1 MKRLA
6 RRILTALFV
15 VIVLASVGMGVGY
28 AVWRSLFTGV
38 ADAGSTQVFE
48 IPPGVGLS
56 RVTQELAAGGYI
68 RNARA
73 LEWYGRLNGLDTRLQ
88 AGRYLIS
95 DTMPAVEILQ
105 KIVTG
110 DAVFDELVVTIP
122 EGRSAHDIELR
133 LEALGLFSRERFA
146 RAAVMQPRYRD
157 FEFLEP
163 LADDTILDGYLFPDT
178 YRVFSDSTPES
189 IVRRMLE
196 NFGRRVTPEMRRS
209 IAEQG
214 RSLHEVL
221 TLASIVQAESN
232 VGEMREVAGVFWKR
246 LQEYIPLESDAT
258 VNYVLG
264 TSKRQPT
271 FADTEVEH
279 PYNTYE
285 NIGLPPGPIGNPGL
299 EAIRAAI
306 DPAENPYYFFLHK
319 DNGEIVLSRTFAEHL
334 RNKARYLD

>member
-1 MKRLA
+1 M
-6 RRILTALFV
+6 ALF
-15 VIVLASVGMGVGY
+15 AAVGIGVGS
-28 AVWRSLFTGV
+28 ALWRSLYTGV
-38 ADAGSTQVFE
+38 AERAPSQVFE
-48 IPPGVGLS
+48 IPPGSGLR
-56 RVTQELAAGGYI
+56 RVTRELSAAGFI
-68 RNARA
+68 QNPRA
-73 LEWYGRLNGLDTRLQ
+73 LELYGRMNRLDTRLQ

-95 DTMPAVEILQ
+95 SAMPAVEILE

-122 EGRSAHDIELR
+122 EGESAHDIELR
-133 LEALGLFSRERFA
+133 LEALGLFSREQFA
-146 RAAVMQPRYRD
+146 RAAVMRPEYRD
-157 FEFLEP
+157 FEFLQP

-178 YRVFSDSTPES
+178 YRVFADSTPES

-196 NFGRRVTPEMRRS
+196 NFGRRVTPEMRRR

-232 VGEMREVAGVFWKR
+232 VGEMRDVAGVFWKR
-246 LQEYIPLESDAT
+246 LEEYIPLESDAT